1 MISIKTIK
9 SSPTTHLSRVLT
21 LSIMGVVSLLMF
33 SLAYTASA
41 ATLYRQLELG
51 MRCDD
56 VSSLQTFL
64 ATNVSIY
71 PSGLVTGYYGQ
82 LTKAGIE
89 RFQTAQGIVSSGTPA
104 TTGYGRV
111 GPITM
116 AAINAQ
122 MNGGNTVGFD
132 RYAPSISLLSLSTT
146 NTGAVLNWNTSEN
159 SSAIIYYS
167 TSPLSMIEASPTS
180 SVTIGGS
187 SFLVHT
193 DLRSVHSASLTGL
206 QPNTTYHYVVYVK
219 DGSGNESITWPST
232 FRTNQ

>member
-9 SSPTTHLSRVLT
+9 SSPTTHFSRVLT

-51 MRCDD
+51 MRGDD

-64 ATNVSIY
+64 ALDSTIY
-71 PSGLVTGYYGQ
+71 PQGLVTGYFGF
-82 LTKAGIE
+82 LTKAAVSNFQIRNGISN
-89 RFQTAQGIVSSGTPA
+89 V
-104 TTGYGRV
+104 GRV

-146 NTGAVLNWNTSEN
+146 NTGVVLNWNTSEN
-159 SSAIIYYS
+159 SSAIVYYS
-167 TSPLSMIEASPTS
+167 TSPLYMLEGSPTS

-193 DLRSVHSASLTGL
+193 DLRSVHSASISGL
-206 QPNTTYHYVVYVK
+206 QPNSSFPFGGYGK

-232 FRTNQ
+232 FHTN